1 MGTLEKIH
9 FRGFSS
15 ILIDL
20 MILIDVHMWHTN
32 KWWGETYCTDFDM
45 VISDLNVMRGS
56 SQVRAD
62 H

>member
-1 MGTLEKIH
+1 
-9 FRGFSS
+9 
-15 ILIDL
+15 

-45 VISDLNVMRGS
+45 VISDLNVMGGGPIRWEQIIKAGEMFILL
-56 SQVRAD
+56 